1 MGKQLYL
8 CLNIHLLSFLRNR
21 GAFFWTLTF
30 PLFLY
35 LVFYS
40 IFKNFNDNTYAI
52 YLLSGILGMTIT
64 ADGLY
69 GVGQVIKQAYLSG
82 TIRLL
87 KKMPVG
93 ILVYFTGMV
102 LNRFLIISVLFG
114 VLNIACFII
123 TGAGIPFSQI
133 PAVCVGVLCG
143 LWIFSFLGLSLFF
156 MDIRSYA
163 DKGIINIV
171 YFFVLFTSNSF
182 YQLSMFNEEVAL
194 FANYLPLNAILA
206 IMRMEIFNPGVLI
219 FWMIVPV
226 LTFYLLFSKIQY
238 AR

>member
-8 CLNIHLLSFLRNR
+8 CLKVHLLSFLRNR

-40 IFKNFNDNTYAI
+40 IFRNFNDESYAI
-52 YLLSGILGMTIT
+52 YLLSGVLGMTVT
-64 ADGLY
+64 ADGLF
-69 GVGQVIKQAYLSG
+69 GVGQVIKQAYSSG

-93 ILVYFTGMV
+93 ILVYFAGMV
-102 LNRFLIISVLFG
+102 LNRFLIISVLLG
-114 VLNIACFII
+114 VLNVACFII
-123 TGAGIPFSQI
+123 TGAGMPFSQI
-133 PAVCVGVLCG
+133 SAVCAGVLLG

-156 MDIRSYA
+156 MDIRSHA

-182 YQLSMFNEEVAL
+182 YQLGMFNEDIAF
-194 FANYLPLNAILA
+194 FANYLPLNAVLA
-206 IMRMEIFNPGVLI
+206 IMRMEIFNPWVLI

-226 LTFYLLFSKIQY
+226 LTFYLLYSKIQY